1 MVGYTFLAKIM
12 QTVDTAMTDY
22 VTSTSAAVASSLGPV
37 ANQMFTLYVIL
48 WGFAMYRGLIQ
59 EPILDAAFR
68 LIKLALIINVA
79 IDLGIYSDL
88 IARTLLEL
96 PQFLSRVVVGT
107 EATTSASTTL
117 DKLLTS
123 SIDSGANVWE
133 EGSIVSDF
141 GAYIMA
147 VIIWASAFLSV
158 GYAAFLIILS
168 KVMLSLLIGIGPLF
182 VIGLM
187 FEGTK
192 KFFESWIG
200 QALNYALIS
209 ALAVAIVK
217 LLFGAYA
224 RAAADA
230 LVASG
235 EDGFGLVSIA
245 SMLLLSIVS
254 FLCLMQVQ
262 NLASSLS
269 GGIAISTM
277 GAINWASHK
286 LKSAAGTMRPSNMQ
300 KAFRGARQ
308 DVQALKAG
316 GRTVAAPVVWA
327 ARKMR
332 GNTNSVSKN

>member
-1 MVGYTFLAKIM
+1 MVEYTFLAKIM
-12 QTVDTAMTDY
+12 QTVDTAMSDY

-68 LIKLALIINVA
+68 LIKIALIINIA
-79 IDLGIYSDL
+79 IDMGIYSDV
-88 IARTLLEL
+88 IARNLQEL
-96 PQFLSRVVVGT
+96 PQFLARVVIGT
-107 EATTSASTTL
+107 ETTTSASTTL
-117 DKLLTS
+117 DGLLTS
-123 SIDSGANVWE
+123 SIESGANVWE
-133 EGSIVSDF
+133 EGSLVSDF

-147 VIIWASAFLSV
+147 VIIWGSTFLSV

-168 KVMLSLLIGIGPLF
+168 KVMLSILIGIGPIF
-182 VIGLM
+182 VIALM

-224 RAAADA
+224 RAASDT

-235 EDGFGLVSIA
+235 ADGFGLASIA

-262 NLASSLS
+262 NLASSLA

-277 GAINWASHK
+277 GAVNWAANK
-286 LKSAAGTMRPSNMQ
+286 LTSATGTMRPSNMR
-300 KAFRGARQ
+300 KAFRGVKR

-316 GRTVAAPVVWA
+316 GRIAAAPVAWA

-332 GNTNSVSKN
+332 GNTNSISKN